1 MGDCELVP
9 QEKGGE
15 EKSAMQSAGTL
26 FPHPPGPAQ
35 GGPAAPVLELRV
47 YYWDK
52 HDYTLHQH
60 HTICNTQDQ
69 GASPEPNC
77 RQTELNSGKSN
88 IWESIKY

>member
-26 FPHPPGPAQ
+26 FPHPPGPAT
-35 GGPAAPVLELRV
+35 PVLELRV

-60 HTICNTQDQ
+60 HTICNTQNQ
-69 GASPEPNC
+69 GASPELTC
-77 RQTELNSGKSN
+77 RQTELNSDKSN